1 MKDFLQYVLTEV
13 KNKRVDKE
21 DAIAW
26 IEQFQ
31 TSGTAQEK
39 CDLHPLLH
47 ENTSDLSEQ
56 RFSSVFSGDEF
67 FLRDH
72 VVNGQAVLPGA
83 VYLEMA
89 RAALGL
95 ATTGRDSASAG
106 VRLTH
111 IVWVRPLSVGDRAI
125 RVHIGLYPESNGQIA
140 FEIYSETP
148 TPEGALEFVVHCQ
161 GVAELSSSVE
171 PAQVLELPALRDA
184 CQEHV
189 LSSAECYEQFHD
201 IGLHYGPAHQGI
213 EEVYTG
219 KGQVLAKLVRPAP
232 SGNTDSLYIL
242 HPGFIDSVFQATAGL
257 AAGNSVLTQAL
268 PFALETLDIL
278 GELSSEM
285 WAWIRPSRSNGD
297 SPLQKLDIDVTD
309 GQGNIALRLH
319 GFTTRSSHNRDTH
332 IEKVTDPEN
341 VMFRSDELQGQDI
354 QNEAIDHGPRDYGSE
369 SDYILEENAVH
380 YFKKLLSSVI
390 HLPVNRIN
398 ADAPL
403 EKYGIDSVM
412 VLQMTNDLERVFGPL
427 SKTLFFEYQSIQE
440 VTDFFLQSYRESLK
454 LLLGIDDNKAEIEGP
469 AIAPQ
474 AAPQESEALV
484 RPRRERPRFLSSGDG
499 ALETDHRNARD
510 QKPSMDIAIIGL
522 SGRYPGADNVEHYW
536 SNLKEGKDCITEI
549 PQERWD
555 YQLYYDLDKNK
566 SGKTNS
572 KWGGF
577 LQGVDQ
583 FDPLFFQIS
592 PREAEIMDPQER
604 LFLQCVYGSMEDA
617 GYTREALGKH
627 GGQVGV
633 YVGVMYEEYQ
643 MYGAE
648 QTLLGNPLSLGG
660 SPSSIA
666 NRISY
671 WCNFHGP
678 SMAVDTMCSSSLT
691 AIHLACQSL
700 AREGCE
706 LAIAGGV
713 NVSVHPNKY
722 LALGQGNFVSSKGR
736 CESFGEGGDGYVPGE
751 GVGAVLLKPLSKAIA
766 DGDQIY
772 GVIKGTAVNHGGKT
786 NGYTVPNPQSQA
798 DVIGRALNEAGIDP
812 RTISYVE
819 AHGTGTSLGDPIE
832 ITGLTKAFQAY
843 TQDQQYC
850 AIGSAKSN
858 IGHCESAAGIA
869 GLTKVL
875 LQMKYGQIAP
885 SLHARTLN
893 PNIDFSTTPFTV
905 QQELTDWERPLI
917 QVNGGLKEFPRRAGL
932 SSFGAGGSNAHV
944 VIEEYRPLPAAS
956 EVVVTPQRPAII
968 LLSAKNEERL
978 LAQAEQIL
986 AVIRRKERAETD
998 LMDIAYTLQVGREA
1012 MEERLGF
1019 LVSSLKELEEHLS
1032 SFVQHQDSGLR
1043 MYRGQ
1048 VKRNED
1054 SLAVFAADEDM
1065 VQAIDAWIAKGKYAK
1080 LLDLWVK
1087 GLVFDWNRLYSGGR
1101 PRRIS
1106 LPTYPFAK
1114 ERYWVPQK
1122 TAESVRGTR
1131 MIDTAIHPLVHRN
1144 TSDFA
1149 GQRFSTTFTGQEFFL
1164 RDHLVQ
1170 GKRILP
1176 GAAHLE
1182 MVRAAIALALEYRGD
1197 ERIGIRL
1204 NHVAWV
1210 RPIVVEEE
1218 AIQVHT
1224 ELYLEEDG
1232 VITFDICGE
1241 SELDDAELMVY
1252 SQGSA
1257 VLSPVEE
1264 SPLTLNLDELREGC
1278 VERVFEAESCYAAF
1292 EQMGAAYGPAQRG
1305 IETIYAGAD
1314 QVLAKL
1320 SLPVVVRDTLSDY
1333 MLHPAIVDAA
1343 FQATIG
1349 LKLGTG
1355 EIRSALPFALEELVL
1370 YGPCTAEMWAHIR
1383 RSPGSGSGDPVQ
1395 KLDIQICDTEG
1406 NVRLRMRGFTSRQA
1420 EIGTGVMPVASHAQP
1435 LEPSEVLMLTPTW
1448 KEVPAAATSTA
1459 PEFVEHVVLLC
1470 GLAHVSPEAVEGELG
1485 EAARCINLQSR
1496 VENAGECYVDHVIQV
1511 FHEVQRILKSKPKG
1525 NVLLQIVAPFDR
1537 EYQLTRGIAALLKTA
1552 AQENPLFHGQWLEI
1566 DMHDNAAS
1574 IAQKLQEN
1582 MRIPHDREVRY
1593 IESKRHIIGWDDV
1606 VSEKG
1611 QFSSV
1616 GPWRDRGIYL
1626 ITGGAGGLGAIFAE
1640 EIATKSRDVTLI
1652 LTGRSSLSE
1661 EKCAELE
1668 TKLAPGTKLIYKQ
1681 TDVTDKQQA
1690 QDLVANLQQE
1700 FGTLNGIIH
1709 SAGIVKDGF
1718 IFKKTESDV
1727 RQVLAP
1733 KVKGVLH
1740 LDEASAN
1747 VPLDFFIFFSSG
1759 SGVLGNVGQAD
1770 YAAGNAFM
1778 DMYAFYRNDLVTAGQ
1793 RSGRT
1798 LSVNW
1803 PLWQEGGMH
1812 VDAST
1817 EKRMQQATGMLPLR
1831 TTVGIQA
1838 LYKAMTSGKAQ
1849 VFVAE
1854 GDTSRMEQTWFPGR
1868 HRPPAIHLVRDK
1880 LLQSVA
1886 ALLNVNA
1893 TDLDLHA
1900 GWEEFGFDA
1909 MTWAELTDT
1918 LNGIY
1923 GLEFKPS
1930 ELMAQDNLSSLSDYV
1945 VRQVGVGTGKPETRR
1960 EVHAP
1965 PEVGLNKP
1973 STHASESELQHQ
1985 ATEYFK
1991 KEISSVLKLPV
2002 HRIDAS
2008 MPLETYGIDSVTILQ
2023 LTTEFEKTFGP
2034 LPKTLFFE
2042 YQNIREVTS
2051 YFLEGYG
2058 DIIQQLLGYKGKA
2071 DTTAVSDKG
2080 SVREKTAATLPL
2092 STQARK
2098 RSRAMRTVQKQ
2109 PEQEASKGLDIA
2121 IIGLSGRYPGARN
2134 IGQFWDALKNGKD
2147 CITEI
2152 PKERWDH
2159 RLYFDA
2165 DQDKPG
2171 KTYSKWGGFLDGVD
2185 EFDPKFF
2192 NISPREAISI
2202 DPQERLF
2209 LECVFEAM
2217 EDAGYTRDML
2227 ARISD
2232 HSGESSPGG
2241 NVGVY
2246 VGVMYEEYQLYGLQE
2261 QMQGKHVA
2269 IVGNS
2274 SSIANRVSY
2283 YCNFHGP
2290 SLALNTMCSS
2300 SLTTIHLASQSLSRG
2315 ECDVAIAG
2323 GVNVSIHPNKYLAL
2337 GQGKFISD
2345 KGRCESFGEGGN
2357 GYVPGEGVGAVLLKP
2372 LSKAQADG
2380 DHIYGVIK
2388 GSAINHGGKTNG
2400 YTVPNPSAQSDVI
2413 KKAYELAGVDPRTV
2427 SYIEAHGTGTSLGD
2441 PIEIAGL
2448 TKAFH
2453 EYSKDNQYCAI
2464 GSAKSNIGH
2473 CESAA
2478 GIAGITKI
2486 LLQFKHKQIAPSL
2499 HSKVL
2504 NPHIDFTQT
2513 PFIVQQQL
2521 AEWKRPVLGGSEVPR
2536 RAGISSF
2543 GAGGSNAHLVLEE
2556 YVPKTDERTSERD
2569 VAPDNPVLIV
2579 WSSKQAEN
2587 LKVQAQQLLEAIQD
2601 EQLTDA
2607 DLARIAYTLQTGREA
2622 LEERAA
2628 VIVSSILELS
2638 EKLRAFATGDEYVSN
2653 LYRGQVKSSKD
2664 ALSLFTMDDELQ
2676 EAIEKWL
2683 IRGKFTKLAELW
2695 VKGVD
2700 MDWSPLYSEHKPRR
2714 ISLPTYPFA
2723 RERYWIVKPEKTDT
2737 PLSET
2742 ASTAKQGT
2750 VFPRSQE
2757 DLEQV
2762 SPELE
2767 NTVISEQVS
2776 AVKRKLDIQP
2786 TFSMREEPT
2795 APTKIVLK
2803 ALGDMEP
2810 IGLTEASSSGIQSLP
2825 QAEAPQRTMIS
2836 NIQLEGE
2843 LAVGLA
2849 DILYMQVGDID
2860 ADTPFI
2866 DLGLDS
2872 VVGVEWIKLLNKQ
2885 YGVTLA
2891 ATKIY
2896 DYPNLHEFALFLSQQ
2911 LVQVE
2916 SDDEVSEGALDVVDS
2931 KPIQSIKLQ
2940 ALDALVTDAVQQDKP
2955 NEWLAVESIPVL
2967 KPNDSAALPDLTG
2980 SGLKAAAVPSQ
2991 VLIDELAASLAEVL
3005 YMNPEEVEVD
3015 QNFIEM
3021 GLDSVVGVE
3030 WVKLLNK
3037 RYGTSIA
3044 ATKIYD
3050 YTNVREL
3057 AGYVLLQMPEPE
3069 PAAVPEIKP
3078 KPGQR
3083 QEELGESYGLVLSTV
3098 HSIDEIS
3105 LCPWAVA
3112 NPSEA
3117 EVQIRVKAS
3126 AVNFPDVM
3134 CVQGLY
3140 PTMPAYPFVPGFEV
3154 AGVISSIGAGVT
3166 DFRVGDE
3173 VIALTAG
3180 QMGGHASHVN
3190 VPVANMVRK
3199 PANISFEEACSLPI
3213 VFGTVAHA
3221 LNVGRY
3227 MPGDHILI
3235 QTATGGCGLIAIQ
3248 LANLQGCVC
3257 YGTSSKAD
3265 KLDILK
3271 QLDVPYAINYKEGDF
3286 DQEVRRLSNNRGVDI
3301 VLNTLS
3307 GEAIQK
3313 GLNCLAPSGRYLELA
3328 VHALKTSHKLDLS
3341 KLLQNQSIHS
3351 IDLRRLGL
3359 EGGVD
3364 ARKILNTMVEMIES
3378 EQIVPIV
3385 SRIYPIGQIQEALDY
3400 VGKGQHIGKVVISHT
3415 SREMV
3420 DLTEHCIQRLQEQKR
3435 RCEQRSKDI
3444 PQEPV
3449 ALISNIV
3456 NSPQADPLLEGVAV
3470 IGMSGQFPQADS
3482 LADLWNNLALGKDCV
3497 SEVPATRWP
3506 IHEYYDE
3513 NPDTP
3518 GKTYSKWMGV
3528 LEGADQFDPLF
3539 FNISPAEAELMDPQQ
3554 RLFLKNSWHCIEDA
3568 GISPSSLSGS
3578 RCGVFVGC
3586 AGNEYGQMAQEQGLS
3601 AQGLMGEA
3609 TSILSGRISYFLN
3622 LKGPSI
3628 AIETACSSSLVAI
3641 AEACNSLVLHHC
3653 DSALAGGVY
3662 ITAGPSMHIKTSKS
3676 GMLSKDGRCFTF
3688 DTRANGFVPG
3698 EGVGVLLLKR
3708 LSDAVRDEDPIYG
3721 VIRGWGVNQDGKTNG
3736 ITAPS
3741 VNSQIMLEKE
3751 VYERFHIHPE
3761 TITLVEAHGT
3771 GTKLGDPIEVEALT
3785 ESFRAFTDKTSYCAL
3800 GSVKSNLGHLMMAAG
3815 VTGVMKVLLAM
3826 KHEQIPP
3833 LVHFEKLNE
3842 HIQLANSPFYL
3853 NTELTPWVPHTA
3865 GPRRASVS
3873 SFGFSGTNAH
3883 LVVEEYVPAHH
3894 AVRPMTN
3901 QPDCGVLFVLSAK
3914 SKSQLEVYALR
3925 MARFLTSTE
3934 DLQLA
3939 DIAYTLQEGRDAM
3952 NFRLAFVASSQEDAV
3967 QALKAFSEGTP
3978 REALHSGRV
3987 HKRRSPADI
3996 QSGSEAV
4003 RAGLANL
4010 RLDEVA
4016 RWWVQ
4021 GADVDWSQLY
4031 PGNKPKRIH
4040 MEGYPFA
4047 DKRYWIPEVE
4057 IQTGTNPDQATA
4069 RETLIHPLVHRNTSN
4084 FTEHRYSS
4092 TFTGNEFFLA
4102 DHQVNGCRVLP
4113 GTAYLEMARAAI
4125 MSSLDMKDTPEIML
4139 SDVIWL
4145 RPLTVKE
4152 HPVEVHIRLLP
4163 EDNGQISYEIYTEDE
4178 HEHEGQLKL
4187 ITHAQGNA
4195 RVQVKSSSTAVN
4207 LEDLQKECSLSILS
4221 SAECYAKFSAMGLD
4235 YGPGHR
4241 CIDYISVG
4249 ANQVLAKLSLPASL
4263 THTSTHFGLHPGLLD
4278 SALQASMGLLSDGN
4292 SSYTMLPFSVQHT
4305 EIVGTCSSNMWASVR
4320 FAEGN
4325 RRGQDRQI
4333 LDIDLYDEHGQ
4344 LCVRMTGLSL
4354 RRLER
4359 ESSIAIEETELML
4372 FKPHWEMQAVGEQDS
4387 LSYTKHLVMLVEL
4400 DAEHRDQ
4407 VAAQLTSARCVPL
4420 EASAELDI
4428 AERFHCYAEQALLEI
4443 QTMLSEKPKGNVLI
4457 QIVVPSD
4464 GERSLFAGL
4473 AGLLKTVRLE
4483 HPKCYGQLIETD
4495 EIVVSELVRKLRDES
4510 RNPIEQVVRYTNN
4523 ERCIVNWREL
4533 EVSRDE
4539 IRIPWKEQ
4547 GVYLLTGGAGSLGLI
4562 FAREII
4568 SQVSNVTLIL
4578 TGRSPLTVN
4587 QQEQIEQL
4595 KSHGAQV
4602 VYEQVDVSDKEA
4614 IFTCTER
4621 VVAQHG
4627 RLNGILHGAGIHSD
4641 SFLMTKTKEEL
4652 HSVLDPK
4659 VNGLVYLDQAT
4670 QGIRLDF
4677 FILFSSLAGS
4687 LGNPGQADYAAANA
4701 FMDSFASYRN
4711 ALVMRN
4717 ERYGQTISINWPLW
4731 QEGGMQM
4738 DEATSRL
4745 RMERV
4750 GMVSMQTEKGIR
4762 ALYQIASAG
4771 AGQAMVMEGN
4781 VAQLRASIT
4790 ADQRPAKSMKRNAVV
4805 DSNESVLFD
4814 DAFFLNLT
4822 QQISNGELSEKQLIE
4837 ILNVRQ

>member
-31 TSGTAQEK
+31 TSGATQEK

-56 RFSSVFSGDEF
+56 RFSAVFTGDEF

-72 VVNGQAVLPGA
+72 VVNDEAVLPGA

-89 RAALGL
+89 RAALSL
-95 ATTGRDSASAG
+95 ATTGKDSATAG
-106 VRLTH
+106 VRLSH

-125 RVHIGLYPESNGQIA
+125 RVHIGLYPESHGQIA

-148 TPEGALEFVVHCQ
+148 APEGVPEFVVHCQ
-161 GVAELSSSVE
+161 GVAELSSSLE
-171 PAQVLELPALRDA
+171 PAQALELPALRDA
-184 CQEHV
+184 CQDRV
-189 LSSAECYEQFHD
+189 LSSVECYEQFHD

-213 EEVYTG
+213 EEVYSG
-219 KGQVLAKLVRPAP
+219 KGQVLAKLVRPAH
-232 SGNTDSLYIL
+232 SADTDRLYFL

-257 AAGNSVLTQAL
+257 SAGNSVLTQAL
-268 PFALETLDIL
+268 PFALEKLDIL

-285 WAWIRPSRSNGD
+285 WAWIRPSSNNGD
-297 SPLQKLDIDVTD
+297 SPLQKLDIDVAD
-309 GQGNIALRLH
+309 EQGNIALRLQ
-319 GFTTRSSHNRDTH
+319 GFTTRSSHHKDAH
-332 IEKVTDPEN
+332 IEKGIAFET
-341 VMFRSDELQGQDI
+341 DELQEQVV
-354 QNEAIDHGPRDYGSE
+354 QNEGSDHGSREYGSE

-398 ADAPL
+398 AEAPL

-440 VTDFFLQSYRESLK
+440 VTDFFLQSHREPLK
-454 LLLGIDDNKAEIEGP
+454 LLLGIDDNPNEAEGST
-469 AIAPQ
+469 IALQ
-474 AAPQESEALV
+474 VVHQEPETPV
-484 RPRRERPRFLSSGDG
+484 RPRRERSRFLASGDG
-499 ALETDHRNARD
+499 APAMDHSNNRH
-510 QKPSMDIAIIGL
+510 QKPGMDIAIIGL
-522 SGRYPGADNVEHYW
+522 SGRYPGADNVEHFW
-536 SNLKEGKDCITEI
+536 NNLKEGKDCIIEI

-555 YQLYYDLDKNK
+555 YQLYYDIDKNK

-572 KWGGF
+572 RWGGF

-604 LFLQCVYGSMEDA
+604 LFLQCVYGSLEDA

-643 MYGAE
+643 LYGAE

-700 AREGCE
+700 AQEGCE

-798 DVIGRALNEAGIDP
+798 DVIGRAIKEAGIDP

-832 ITGLTKAFQAY
+832 IAGLTKAFQAY

-875 LQMKYGQIAP
+875 LQMKHGQIAP

-893 PNIDFSTTPFTV
+893 PNIDFSKTPFTV
-905 QQELTDWERPLI
+905 QQELSDWERPLI
-917 QVNGGLKEFPRRAGL
+917 QVNGELKEFPRRAGL

-944 VIEEYRPLPAAS
+944 VIEEYRPLPAAP
-956 EVVVTPQRPAII
+956 EVVVTQQRPAII

-986 AVIRRKERAETD
+986 AVIRRKELAEAD

-1032 SFVQHQDSGLR
+1032 SFVQQQDRGLR

-1048 VKRNED
+1048 VKRNEE

-1065 VQAIDAWIAKGKYAK
+1065 VQAIDAWIAKGKYTK

-1122 TAESVRGTR
+1122 TSESVRGA
-1131 MIDTAIHPLVHRN
+1131 DTVSTVIHPLVHRN

-1149 GQRFSTTFTGQEFFL
+1149 VQRFSTTFTGQEYFL

-1182 MVRAAIALALEYRGD
+1182 MVRAAIALALEYRGE

-1210 RPIVVEEE
+1210 RPIVVGEEP
-1218 AIQVHT
+1218 IQVHT
-1224 ELYLEEDG
+1224 ELFLEDNG

-1241 SELDDAELMVY
+1241 SKLDDAELMVY

-1257 VLSPVEE
+1257 VLSSVEE
-1264 SPLTLNLDELREGC
+1264 SSLTLNLDELREGC
-1278 VERVFEAESCYAAF
+1278 AERVFGAESCYAAF
-1292 EQMGAAYGPAQRG
+1292 EQMGIAYGPAQRG
-1305 IETIYAGAD
+1305 IETIYTGED
-1314 QVLAKL
+1314 QALAKL
-1320 SLPVVVRDTLSDY
+1320 TLPAVVRDTLSDY

-1355 EIRSALPFALEELVL
+1355 EVRSALPFALEELVL

-1383 RSPGSGSGDPVQ
+1383 RSTGSGSGDPVQ

-1420 EIGTGVMPVASHAQP
+1420 EIGTGVMPVAGHAQS
-1435 LEPSEVLMLTPTW
+1435 LEQPDVLMLSPTW
-1448 KEVPAAATSTA
+1448 KEVPVAATSTA

-1470 GLAHVSPEAVEGELG
+1470 GFAHISPEAVEEELG
-1485 EAARCINLQSR
+1485 KAARCITLQSH
-1496 VENAGECYVDHVIQV
+1496 VEEAGEYYVDHVIQV
-1511 FHEVQRILKSKPKG
+1511 FYEVQRILKSKPKG
-1525 NVLLQIVAPFDR
+1525 NVLLQIAAPYDR

-1552 AQENPLFHGQWLEI
+1552 AQENPLFHGQWLDIE
-1566 DMHDNAAS
+1566 MHDNAAS

-1582 MRIPHDREVRY
+1582 MRIPNDREVRY
-1593 IESKRHIIGWDDV
+1593 SESKRYIVDWDDA
-1606 VSEKG
+1606 VSKKEQTG
-1611 QFSSV
+1611 SV
-1616 GPWRDRGIYL
+1616 GLWKDSGVYL
-1626 ITGGAGGLGAIFAE
+1626 ITGGAGGLGAIFAG
-1640 EIATKSRDVTLI
+1640 EIAAKSRDVTLI

-1661 EKCAELE
+1661 EKRAELE
-1668 TKLAPGTKLIYKQ
+1668 TTLAPGTRLIYKQ
-1681 TDVTDKQQA
+1681 TDVTDKQKV
-1690 QDLVANLQQE
+1690 QDLIANIQQE
-1700 FGTLNGIIH
+1700 CGVLNGIIH

-1718 IFKKTESDV
+1718 IFKKPEADV

-1733 KVKGVLH
+1733 KVNGVLN

-1778 DMYAFYRNDLVTAGQ
+1778 DMYAFYRNDLVKAGL

-1831 TTVGIQA
+1831 TSTGIEA
-1838 LYKAMTSGKAQ
+1838 LYMAMTSRKAQ

-1854 GDTSRMEQTWFPGR
+1854 GDTARMEQTWFPGR
-1868 HRPPAIHLVRDK
+1868 HRTPAIHPVHDK
-1880 LLQSVA
+1880 LLHSVA
-1886 ALLNVNA
+1886 ALLKVNV

-1900 GWEEFGFDA
+1900 GWEEYGFDA
-1909 MTWAELTDT
+1909 MTWSELTDT

-1923 GLEFKPS
+1923 GLEIKPS

-1945 VRQVGVGTGKPETRR
+1945 VRQFGAGKGEPEIRR

-1965 PEVGLNKP
+1965 QEAGLDKP
-1973 STHASESELQHQ
+1973 SMRAGKSELHHQ

-1991 KEISSVLKLPV
+1991 KQISSVLKLPAD
-2002 HRIDAS
+2002 RIDAN
-2008 MPLETYGIDSVTILQ
+2008 MPFETYGIDSVTILQ

-2058 DIIQQLLGYKGKA
+2058 EIIQQLLGYKGTA
-2071 DTTAVSDKG
+2071 DTAAVSDKG
-2080 SVREKTAATLPL
+2080 FIKEKTAATLPVP
-2092 STQARK
+2092 TQVQN
-2098 RSRAMRTVQKQ
+2098 RSRAMRTGQRQ
-2109 PEQEASKGLDIA
+2109 PEQEISKGLDIA

-2217 EDAGYTRDML
+2217 EDAGYTREML
-2227 ARISD
+2227 SRNSNHI
-2232 HSGESSPGG
+2232 GESSPGG

-2261 QMQGKHVA
+2261 QMQGKNVA

-2300 SLTTIHLASQSLSRG
+2300 SLTTIHLACQSLSRG
-2315 ECDVAIAG
+2315 ECEAAIAG

-2372 LSKAQADG
+2372 LSKARADG

-2486 LLQFKHKQIAPSL
+2486 LLQFKHRQIAPSL
-2499 HSKVL
+2499 HSKIL

-2513 PFIVQQQL
+2513 PFVVQQQL

-2556 YVPKTDERTSERD
+2556 YMPEADERSSATD
-2569 VAPDNPVLIV
+2569 VAPDHPVLIV

-2622 LEERAA
+2622 LDERAA

-2638 EKLRAFATGDEYVSN
+2638 EKLRAFATGDGYVSN
-2653 LYRGQVKSSKD
+2653 LYRGQVKGSKD
-2664 ALSLFTMDDELQ
+2664 TLSLFTMDDELQ

-2700 MDWSPLYSEHKPRR
+2700 MDWSALYSEHKPRR

-2723 RERYWIVKPEKTDT
+2723 RERYWIVKPEKTEKTDT
-2737 PLSET
+2737 PLLET
-2742 ASTAKQGT
+2742 ASTAKQDT
-2750 VFPRSQE
+2750 EFPRSQGH
-2757 DLEQV
+2757 LEQV

-2767 NTVISEQVS
+2767 NNMTLSEQVPG
-2776 AVKRKLDIQP
+2776 VKRKLDIQP
-2786 TFSMREEPT
+2786 TFPVREES
-2795 APTKIVLK
+2795 AASTKVVLK
-2803 ALGDMEP
+2803 AFGDMEP
-2810 IGLTEASSSGIQSLP
+2810 IGLTEMSGAQSLP
-2825 QAEAPQRTMIS
+2825 QAEAPRRTMIS
-2836 NIQLEGE
+2836 NVQLEGE

-2849 DILYMQVGDID
+2849 DILYMQVSDID

-2896 DYPNLHEFALFLSQQ
+2896 DYPNLHDFALFLAQQ

-2916 SDDEVSEGALDVVDS
+2916 SYDEVSEGTLDVESRPV
-2931 KPIQSIKLQ
+2931 QSIKLQ
-2940 ALDALVTDAVQQDKP
+2940 ALDALVAGTVQQDKP
-2955 NEWLAVESIPVL
+2955 EERLAIESIPVL
-2967 KPNDSAALPDLTG
+2967 KPNDSAVLPDLTG

-2991 VLIDELAASLAEVL
+2991 ALIDELAVSLAEVL
-3005 YMNPEEVEVD
+3005 YMNPEEVDVD

-3083 QEELGESYGLVLSTV
+3083 QEELGEGYGLVLSTV
-3098 HSIDEIS
+3098 HTIDEIS

-3112 NPSEA
+3112 DPSEA
-3117 EVQIRVKAS
+3117 EVQIQVKAS

-3154 AGVISSIGAGVT
+3154 AGVISLVGDGVT

-3221 LNVGRY
+3221 LNVGHY
-3227 MPGDHILI
+3227 KAGDHILI

-3257 YGTSSKAD
+3257 YGTSSKRD

-3271 QLDVPYAINYKEGDF
+3271 RLDVPYVINYKEGDF

-3420 DLTEHCIQRLQEQKR
+3420 DLTDHCIQRLQEQKR
-3435 RCEQRSKDI
+3435 RCEQRSDDI

-3449 ALISNIV
+3449 TLMSNSV
-3456 NSPQADPLLEGVAV
+3456 NSPQADPLLEGIAI

-3482 LADLWNNLALGKDCV
+3482 LADLWSNLALGKDCV
-3497 SEVPATRWP
+3497 SEVPTTRWP
-3506 IHEYYDE
+3506 IHEYYDTDPE
-3513 NPDTP
+3513 AP

-3826 KHEQIPP
+3826 KHKQIPP

-3842 HIQLANSPFYL
+3842 HIQLADSPFYL

-3894 AVRPMTN
+3894 AVSPTPMTN

-3925 MARFLTSTE
+3925 MARFLASTE
-3934 DLQLA
+3934 DMQLA

-3952 NFRLAFVASSQEDAV
+3952 DFRLAFVASSQEDAV
-3967 QALKAFSEGTP
+3967 QALQAFSEGTP
-3978 REALHSGRV
+3978 WAALHSGRV
-3987 HKRRSPADI
+3987 HKRRNPADI
-3996 QSGSEAV
+3996 QTGSEAV
-4003 RAGLANL
+4003 RAGLADL

-4016 RWWVQ
+4016 KWWVQ

-4047 DKRYWIPEVE
+4047 DKRYWLPAVE
-4057 IQTGTNPDQATA
+4057 IQAGTNPDQAAA
-4069 RETLIHPLVHRNTSN
+4069 RDLIHPLVHRNTSS

-4125 MSSLDMKDTPEIML
+4125 MSSLDKKDASEIML

-4178 HEHEGQLKL
+4178 HEGQLEL

-4195 RVQVKSSSTAVN
+4195 RVQMKSGDIAVY
-4207 LEDLQKECSLSILS
+4207 LENLQKECSLSVLS

-4241 CIDYISVG
+4241 CIEYINVG
-4249 ANQVLAKLSLPASL
+4249 ANQALAKLSLPASL
-4263 THTSTHFGLHPGLLD
+4263 THTSTHFELHPGLVD
-4278 SALQASMGLLSDGN
+4278 SALQASMSLLSDGN
-4292 SSYTMLPFSVQHT
+4292 HSYTMLPFSVEYT

-4325 RRGQDRQI
+4325 RRGLDRQI
-4333 LDIDLYDEHGQ
+4333 LDIDLYDEQGQ
-4344 LCVRMTGLSL
+4344 LCVKMKGLSL

-4372 FKPHWEMQAVGEQDS
+4372 LKPHWEIQAVGEQEP

-4400 DAEHRDQ
+4400 DAGYRDQ
-4407 VAAQLTSARCVPL
+4407 VAAQLTSARCVQL
-4420 EASAELDI
+4420 NASAELDI

-4443 QTMLSEKPKGNVLI
+4443 KTMLSEKPKGNVLI

-4483 HPKCYGQLIETD
+4483 HPKCYGQLIEMD
-4495 EIVVSELVRKLRDES
+4495 EIVLSELVRKLRDES
-4510 RNPIEQVVRYTNN
+4510 RNPMEQVVRYMNN
-4523 ERCIVNWREL
+4523 ERRIVSWREL

-4539 IRIPWKEQ
+4539 IRIPWKDQ

-4562 FAREII
+4562 FAREIV

-4578 TGRSPLTVN
+4578 TGRSQLTVN

-4595 KSHGAQV
+4595 KSRGAQV

-4614 IFTCTER
+4614 IFACTKRLVE
-4621 VVAQHG
+4621 QYG
-4627 RLNGILHGAGIHSD
+4627 RLNGILHGAGVHRD

-4677 FILFSSLAGS
+4677 FILFSSLAGN

-4711 ALVMRN
+4711 ELVIRN
-4717 ERYGQTISINWPLW
+4717 ERYGQTISMNWPLW

-4750 GMVSMQTEKGIR
+4750 GMVSMHTEKGIQ
-4762 ALYQIASAG
+4762 ALYQIASTEIS
-4771 AGQAMVMEGN
+4771 QAMVMEGN
-4781 VAQLRASIT
+4781 IAQLRTSVT
-4790 ADQRPAKSMKRNAVV
+4790 PDQRPAKSMKMNAVV
-4805 DSNESVLFD
+4805 DSSESVMLD

-4822 QQISNGELSEKQLIE
+4822 QQISNGELSEEQLIE